1 MNTIKI
7 AGVATALTL
16 IIACSPQGATK
27 KGELAGQRQFLPV
40 ATTQDLMESQID
52 PAADG
57 VWDSVGTVIT
67 AAGEENRQPHT
78 AEQWEEVRRKA
89 LNLVEATNLLLIPGR
104 GVARQAFP
112 SAGPGVFSSADIEH
126 KLATDRAG
134 FDAFAVA
141 LRNVALEQLTAINH
155 RDVAA
160 LSKAGEALDTAC
172 ESCHLT
178 FWYPHEVIPL
188 LPDFK

>member
-1 MNTIKI
+1 MNTVKI
-7 AGVATALTL
+7 LGVAALAL
-16 IIACSPQGATK
+16 ITACSPQSTK
-27 KGELAGQRQFLPV
+27 KGESAGPREFLPV
-40 ATTQDLMESQID
+40 ATIQELMESQID

-67 AAGEENRQPHT
+67 AAGEENRQPRT
-78 AEQWEEVRRKA
+78 ARQWEEVRSKA
-89 LNLVEATNLLLIPGR
+89 INLVEATNLLLIPGR
-104 GVARQAFP
+104 EVARQAFP

-126 KLATDRAG
+126 KLATERAG
-134 FDAFAVA
+134 FYAFAVA

-160 LSKAGEALDTAC
+160 LSKAGEALDNAC

-178 FWYPHEVIPL
+178 YWYPHEVIPP